1 MFDCCRVPGIGGKDW
16 SVTYAQAGDTGDSGH
31 VVLIRKGR
39 FWRLDPFKDGKLL
52 SSQDMERYDMQFAT
66 VILVGT
72 NTYTGKLHTSWITQ
86 LTNTLLSVR

>member
-16 SVTYAQAGDTGDSGH
+16 SVTYAKAGDTGDSGH

-52 SSQDMERYDMQFAT
+52 SSQDLERYNGGSFLRFWQE
-66 VILVGT
+66 
-72 NTYTGKLHTSWITQ
+72 
-86 LTNTLLSVR
+86 LTPLQANSTHLG